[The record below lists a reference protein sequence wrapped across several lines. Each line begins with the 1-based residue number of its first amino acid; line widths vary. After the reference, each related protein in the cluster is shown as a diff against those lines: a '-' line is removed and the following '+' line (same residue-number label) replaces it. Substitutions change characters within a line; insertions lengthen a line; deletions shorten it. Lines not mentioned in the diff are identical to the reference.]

1 MNKTKSPAWL
11 ALLLLLP
18 VLFSCSTL
26 MGGGADQYRLSMTG
40 AEETPPVQTSAS
52 GTGVVTVNPDQTIS
66 GSFTTSGAAITVA
79 HIHVGPAGKPGPV
92 IIPLTRTGD
101 NTWVVP
107 AGARLTDEQYARYK
121 AGELYVNFHTK
132 TNPGGEIRAQIRR

>member
-1 MNKTKSPAWL
+1 MKKLPAWL
-11 ALLLLLP
+11 AVMAILP
-18 VLFSCSTL
+18 LVVSCASM
-26 MGGGADQYRLSMTG
+26 MGGGAQQHRLTMTG
-40 AEETPPVQTSAS
+40 AEETPPVTTAATGS
-52 GTGVVTVNPDQTIS
+52 GVLTVNPDKTLS

-107 AGARLTDEQYARYK
+107 AGAKLTDEQYERYQ